1 MNPPVSLAQTMM
13 DAIRA
18 GTPDAVPLTDDAVM
32 WHNYDP
38 TEVPAAQAAANL
50 AAIQAVLPDCRF
62 EEVRAHG
69 TGAVSVA
76 QYVFTAT
83 LPDGSCLRAP
93 GCFVVHE
100 RDGRIARIEEY
111 MDSAQLAPIAAAIAT
126 LAEGSAS

>member
-1 MNPPVSLAQTMM
+1 MM

-38 TEVPAAQAAANL
+38 VEVPAAQASANL
-50 AAIQAVLPDCRF
+50 AALQAVLPDCRF
-62 EEVRAHG
+62 EEVRVD
-69 TGAVSVA
+69 GAGPVSIA
-76 QYVFTAT
+76 QYVFAVT
-83 LPDGSCLRAP
+83 LPDGSCVRAP

-111 MDSAQLAPIAAAIAT
+111 MDSAQLAPIAAAMAT
-126 LAEGSAS
+126 LAEDSAD